1 MLPINALTD
10 SLPPEVV
17 ALGGL
22 ALAALAAYLG
32 GRNAE
37 ARRKVIKF
45 ETLLRRFLRRELSV
59 PSPEVEQVGRGHLDD
74 ALKANIPGYDG
85 TNDPIHVVYAD
96 GTYLAPKPADVEL
109 IKMLATATS
118 LLPYRP
124 ERFDCENFAGAFRT
138 LAAFVAGVNSV
149 GVVYD
154 WTAGHAYNVII
165 DTEGTV
171 YLFEPQEDRE
181 VMLGESEDYQLENGL
196 IVF

>member
-1 MLPINALTD
+1 MLPASALTEA
-10 SLPPEVV
+10 LPPEVV

-45 ETLLRRFLRRELSV
+45 ETLLRRFLRRELSL
-59 PSPEVEQVGRGHLDD
+59 PSPEVATSDRGMIDD
-74 ALKANIPGYDG
+74 ALKDAIPAYDG
-85 TNDPIHVVYAD
+85 TNDPIHTVYAD
-96 GTYLAPKPADVEL
+96 GTYIAPVPEDVDMVE
-109 IKMLATATS
+109 MLSSATAW
-118 LLPYRP
+118 LPYRP

-138 LAAFVAGVNSV
+138 LSAFVSGVNTV

-154 WTAGHAYNVII
+154 WSGGHAYNVIV
-165 DTEGTV
+165 DSEGNVTF
-171 YLFEPQEDRE
+171 YEPQDDRE
-181 VMLGESEDYQLENGL
+181 VSLGESDAYSLENGL